1 MARRG
6 NSEGSI
12 YQRADGRWVAS
23 LFEPQPMGPA
33 TRTSIYGRT
42 RVEVA
47 AKLRAAQHRVDTGR
61 KVGNSRD
68 SVGSYLERWL
78 TESLPGSVRPRT
90 LESYAST
97 CRLHL
102 IPALGHL
109 RLGEL
114 DADHVEAFLAAKS
127 KSVSARGTDLSPRSV
142 AYMHAVLR
150 LALDNARRRGYVDRN
165 VAALVK
171 PPRVSRHEIVPY
183 TVEDA
188 RTLLSVAASDRLYAL
203 YSVAVAIGLRKGEAL
218 GLHWSDVDLD
228 AGTLH
233 VRVALQ
239 RVGGRLEF
247 AEPKTARSRRT
258 ISLPETSVEVLR
270 DHRARQDAE
279 RLAAVIWADCD
290 LVFTTPIGTPI
301 DPRNVN
307 RQLDAL
313 IERAGIRRLRFH
325 DLRHTCATLLLA
337 QGVDL
342 RVIMQILGHSTV
354 STTADIYIHVL
365 PTLQQDAASRMDAL
379 LRDGR

>member
-33 TRTSIYGRT
+33 KRTSIYGRT

-47 AKLRAAQHRVDTGR
+47 AKLRVAQHRVDTGR
-61 KVGNSRD
+61 MVRDSRD

-90 LESYAST
+90 LESYTST
-97 CRLHL
+97 CRLHI

-109 RLGEL
+109 KLREL

-127 KSVSARGTDLSPRSV
+127 KSVSGRGTDLSPRSV

-150 LALDNARRRGYVDRN
+150 LALENARRRGYVERN
-165 VAALVK
+165 VASLVK
-171 PPRVSRHEIVPY
+171 PPRVRRHEIAPY
-183 TVEDA
+183 TVEEA
-188 RTLLSVAASDRLYAL
+188 RALLTAAATDRLYAL
-203 YSVAVAIGLRKGEAL
+203 YSVAVALGLRKGEAL
-218 GLHWSDVDLD
+218 GLRWSAVDLE

-233 VRVALQ
+233 VGVALQ
-239 RVGGRLEF
+239 RVGGRLQF
-247 AEPKTARSRRT
+247 AEPKTGRSRRT
-258 ISLPETSVEVLR
+258 ISLPRASVEVLR
-270 DHRARQDAE
+270 DHRTRQDAE
-279 RLAAVIWADCD
+279 RRAAVVWADCD

-313 IERAGIRRLRFH
+313 IERAGVRRLRFH

-354 STTADIYIHVL
+354 STTADIYSHFL
-365 PTLQQDAASRMDAL
+365 PGALAETVDRLGDAL
-379 LRDGR
+379 LDAQ